1 MAAEVLEAIFVQ
13 RQELAERLVELIE
26 NSALTGSKQHTLLIG
41 PRGIGKT
48 HLVSLVYHRVRQLD
62 SLRDR
67 LLIAWLREEEWGVM
81 SFLDL
86 LLRILRALI
95 AEDKNQ
101 ELKDQVEGLYQLS
114 SDEAERA
121 AAALLKE
128 YVAQRTLLII
138 VENLD
143 DLFHGLE
150 DEGQKRL
157 RSYLQENPFSTILAT
172 SQSLFGGVSLQTSPF
187 YGFFRINHLEELT
200 LEDATQLLTKIAE
213 LEGDEDLA
221 SLIKTSLGRVRLRA
235 LHRLAGGNHRV
246 YIIFSQFLTRESL
259 NELIEALMRTLDELT
274 PYYHERIRWLSP
286 QQRKIVELLS
296 DRGNAL
302 SVKEIASR
310 CFMSQQTAS
319 AQLKSLRE
327 WGYVRTNPVGRE
339 SYYELREP
347 LMRLCVEVKKH
358 RDEPIRLV
366 VELLRS
372 WYTSEEL
379 QKKLD
384 TLPREVAG
392 PRSEREHILAAMSQY
407 QRAEVLVSLSNPNRT
422 DQAVLRLIQRDDSDI
437 DQDTQVVSETIKRMA
452 YLVSRRK
459 SRGYNLAFPTEDLV
473 QSAWVKF
480 LTDINTGEYTD
491 QQIKNPSGY
500 LYQLVNEAWQEES
513 RKQRGFAGKTL
524 SFYDEYFDRSRFAEY
539 PEYEYPEYLF
549 VRDDRPDPDQVL
561 ELRAR
566 LLHYTQNYLLEVSD
580 NSRKLKKRLRELLE
594 AVVGSG
600 AEDVLSEALIRSFIL
615 LAQDKDQDTVLQQLE
630 KWYSQANQILGSN
643 IEFELAL
650 RVLGTIIR
658 YVNTKDKRILL
669 ELRLEER
676 AFLEPLLVDD
686 ESQPEQSLRD
696 STH

>member
-26 NSALTGSKQHTLLIG
+26 NSVLTGSKQHTLLIG

-128 YVAQRTLLII
+128 YVGRRTLLII

-310 CFMSQQTAS
+310 CFMSHQTAS

-459 SRGYNLAFPTEDLV
+459 SRGDNLAFPTEDLV
-473 QSAWVKF
+473 QSAWVEF
-480 LTDINTGEYTD
+480 LTDINAGKYTD
-491 QQIKNPSGY
+491 QPIKNPSGY
-500 LYQLVNEAWQEES
+500 LYQIVNEAWQEEA

-524 SFYDEYFDRSRFAEY
+524 SFYDEYFDRSRSAEY

-615 LAQDKDQDTVLQQLE
+615 LAQDKDQDAVLQQLE

-676 AFLEPLLVDD
+676 AFLEPLLVDE

-696 STH
+696 GTH

>member
-1 MAAEVLEAIFVQ
+1 
-13 RQELAERLVELIE
+13 
-26 NSALTGSKQHTLLIG
+26 
-41 PRGIGKT
+41 
-48 HLVSLVYHRVRQLD
+48 
-62 SLRDR
+62 
-67 LLIAWLREEEWGVM
+67 
-81 SFLDL
+81 
-86 LLRILRALI
+86 
-95 AEDKNQ
+95 
-101 ELKDQVEGLYQLS
+101 
-114 SDEAERA
+114 
-121 AAALLKE
+121 
-128 YVAQRTLLII
+128 
-138 VENLD
+138 
-143 DLFHGLE
+143 
-150 DEGQKRL
+150 
-157 RSYLQENPFSTILAT
+157 
-172 SQSLFGGVSLQTSPF
+172 
-187 YGFFRINHLEELT
+187 
-200 LEDATQLLTKIAE
+200 
-213 LEGDEDLA
+213 
-221 SLIKTSLGRVRLRA
+221 
-235 LHRLAGGNHRV
+235 
-246 YIIFSQFLTRESL
+246 
-259 NELIEALMRTLDELT
+259 
-274 PYYHERIRWLSP
+274 
-286 QQRKIVELLS
+286 
-296 DRGNAL
+296 
-302 SVKEIASR
+302 
-310 CFMSQQTAS
+310 
-319 AQLKSLRE
+319 
-327 WGYVRTNPVGRE
+327 VRTNPVGRE

-407 QRAEVLVSLSNPNRT
+407 QRAEVLVSLSNPNKT

-459 SRGYNLAFPTEDLV
+459 RRGDNLAFLTEDLV
-473 QSAWVKF
+473 QSAWVKL
-480 LTDINTGEYTD
+480 LTDINAGEYTD

-500 LYQLVNEAWQEES
+500 LYQLVNEASQEEA

-524 SFYDEYFDRSRFAEY
+524 SFYDEYFDRSRSA
-539 PEYEYPEYLF
+539 EYPEYLF

-615 LAQDKDQDTVLQQLE
+615 LAQDKDQDAVLQQLE

-686 ESQPEQSLRD
+686 ESQPEQRLRD
-696 STH
+696 GTH

>member
-1 MAAEVLEAIFVQ
+1 MGRPFLSRFTPSIMAAEVLEAIFVQ

-67 LLIAWLREEEWGVM
+67 LIIAWLREEEWGVM

-128 YVAQRTLLII
+128 YVARRTLLII

-187 YGFFRINHLEELT
+187 YGFFRINYLEELT
-200 LEDATQLLTKIAE
+200 LADATQLLAKIAE

-310 CFMSQQTAS
+310 CFMSHQTAS

-327 WGYVRTNPVGRE
+327 WDTCG
-339 SYYELREP
+339 
-347 LMRLCVEVKKH
+347 
-358 RDEPIRLV
+358 PIRLDA
-366 VELLRS
+366 S
-372 WYTSEEL
+372 PITNC
-379 QKKLD
+379 
-384 TLPREVAG
+384 A
-392 PRSEREHILAAMSQY
+392 
-407 QRAEVLVSLSNPNRT
+407 SL
-422 DQAVLRLIQRDDSDI
+422 
-437 DQDTQVVSETIKRMA
+437 
-452 YLVSRRK
+452 
-459 SRGYNLAFPTEDLV
+459 
-473 QSAWVKF
+473 
-480 LTDINTGEYTD
+480 
-491 QQIKNPSGY
+491 
-500 LYQLVNEAWQEES
+500 
-513 RKQRGFAGKTL
+513 
-524 SFYDEYFDRSRFAEY
+524 
-539 PEYEYPEYLF
+539 
-549 VRDDRPDPDQVL
+549 
-561 ELRAR
+561 
-566 LLHYTQNYLLEVSD
+566 
-580 NSRKLKKRLRELLE
+580 
-594 AVVGSG
+594 
-600 AEDVLSEALIRSFIL
+600 
-615 LAQDKDQDTVLQQLE
+615 
-630 KWYSQANQILGSN
+630 
-643 IEFELAL
+643 
-650 RVLGTIIR
+650 
-658 YVNTKDKRILL
+658 
-669 ELRLEER
+669 
-676 AFLEPLLVDD
+676 
-686 ESQPEQSLRD
+686 
-696 STH
+696 